1 VLMTLRRR
9 SGLVPSLRFLESG
22 IVIIIGSFQ
31 NRFDIH
37 SRRRIG
43 RLILQRFA
51 KGFKDALRG
60 LSGHCGKRIGFTEHV
75 ETFVAF
81 AELIIWNFTK
91 NGGRLVH
98 HWWCFLFDSDVN
110 PFIFILA
117 FKPCDLTRHPLR

>member
-1 VLMTLRRR
+1 LVQISNNVHSTPRIRNISCFSVNDFAAALRI
-9 SGLVPSLRFLESG
+9 GPLRFLERG

-37 SRRRIG
+37 SRRSIG

-75 ETFVAF
+75 ETFV
-81 AELIIWNFTK
+81 
-91 NGGRLVH
+91 
-98 HWWCFLFDSDVN
+98 
-110 PFIFILA
+110 
-117 FKPCDLTRHPLR
+117 PLRS